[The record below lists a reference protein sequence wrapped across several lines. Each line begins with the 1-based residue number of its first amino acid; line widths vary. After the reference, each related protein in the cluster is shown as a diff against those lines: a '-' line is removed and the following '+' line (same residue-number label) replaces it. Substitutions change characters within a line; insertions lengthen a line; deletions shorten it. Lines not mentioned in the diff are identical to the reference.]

1 MSKRFTDTEKFNDKW
16 YRKLPILQKV
26 IWEYLLAECN
36 HAGILEKFDI
46 ELMSFKIGQEIT
58 KKDLD
63 YFEDRIVFISDSVI
77 FIPKFIQ
84 FQYGKLNPE
93 SKVHSSVLKELKRY
107 SIDTLSI
114 ELDKSIDTLKNKNK
128 NKNKDKINIPNI
140 SLYGEYHNV
149 SLSKEHY
156 DKLLGM
162 CLSEELL
169 NELVNSFSINIEV
182 GKERPYIADLP
193 NAHYERLKAYYN
205 FRKKNPDKFREQQ
218 KKSSKAF
225 DEFYQKEKARLAAKG
240 IY

>member
-63 YFEDRIVFISDSVI
+63 YFKNRIVFISDSVI
-77 FIPKFIQ
+77 FIPKFIK
-84 FQYGKLNPE
+84 FQYGRLNPE
-93 SKVHSSVLKELKRY
+93 SKVHASVLRELKKY

-114 ELDKSIDTLKNKNK
+114 ELDKSIDTLKNK

-205 FRKKNPDKFREQQ
+205 FRKKNPEKFREQQ